1 MTETDTDT
9 TTETGGQTDAGA
21 GADAGQSGAGSTY
34 ERVRRL
40 ADYLL
45 LFGLGLVVLVAGIQ
59 TYTAV
64 DTVIRRFVTDEFQPL
79 VRGGFNLALLLAAAA
94 GVGLQLRRLR

>member
-9 TTETGGQTDAGA
+9 TTETGGQTDA